1 MWHKGRLIKIG
12 WIGLV
17 TLVLLLAG
25 LGSFSLY
32 KVIAVD
38 LPLFEGPP
46 LAPSPEEEYVPD
58 HIIVKFKP
66 GTTIK
71 AENQLNESLGTT
83 VIYTSHKGGFTIL
96 QIPEGKTVAEMVN
109 IYSQQPIVE
118 YAEQLA
124 EIYQQ
129 KQALTPVQRKIDWSI
144 LQVIREAEERVSAAL
159 PGETPKFQD
168 LSTPLLKIDD
178 AGNIEV
184 RLTVTSLT
192 TEQLEQLEDLGM
204 QIGLTLSK
212 YGIIEGSLP
221 YDQVEAVAGLDFVAR
236 VGTPGYPWHN

>member
-1 MWHKGRLIKIG
+1 MWYKGRLLKIG
-12 WIGLV
+12 LVVLV

-25 LGSFSLY
+25 LGSFALY
-32 KVIAVD
+32 KVIAFD
-38 LPLFEGPP
+38 LPILEGPP
-46 LAPSPEEEYVPD
+46 FAPSPEEKYIPD

-66 GTTIK
+66 GTPIE
-71 AENQLNESLGTT
+71 AEESLNESLGTS
-83 VIYTSHKGGFTIL
+83 VIYTSPRGGFKVL
-96 QIPEGKTVAEMVN
+96 QIPEGKTVAGMVD

-236 VGTPGYPWHN
+236 VGIPGYPLHN